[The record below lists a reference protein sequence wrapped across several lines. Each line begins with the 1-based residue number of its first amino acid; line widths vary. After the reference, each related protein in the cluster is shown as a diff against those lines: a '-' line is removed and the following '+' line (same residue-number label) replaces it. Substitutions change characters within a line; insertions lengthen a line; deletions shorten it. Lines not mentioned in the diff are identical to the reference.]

1 MPACGGRIMD
11 LRVVGRHPVCLV
23 AVAQPNFHYNWWT
36 GVDIHLRRRTEKG
49 PESTGSPAPQARAA
63 DLSTFAREHQGWHGL
78 VCCHRRAQE
87 RLYHT
92 LCHIRDASFVRR
104 SSSSPTIACWRRA
117 TWWMDVYGAR
127 SAASYMK
134 TFSARCTRWPGST
147 TRMRSG
153 RWDPLHRHPRDRCR
167 RPL

>member
-1 MPACGGRIMD
+1 MD

-23 AVAQPNFHYNWWT
+23 DLAEPKFHLNAVNKPGHVTRADGNKTHSGPTPPARPSEGTRCRPLYVRPTAPRLAWSGLLSPPCT
-36 GVDIHLRRRTEKG
+36 GTPVK
-49 PESTGSPAPQARAA
+49 
-63 DLSTFAREHQGWHGL
+63 
-78 VCCHRRAQE
+78 
-87 RLYHT
+87 HT